1 MFWHIKMPIT
11 GGKATMERSLS
22 MEVVRV
28 TEAAAIASGKWMG
41 RGLKIE
47 ADDAAT
53 TAMRK
58 MFDTIPMHATVVI
71 GEGEMDEAPMLYIG
85 EELGLRNGGPK
96 VDIAV
101 IL

>member
-58 MFDTIPMHATVVI
+58 CSIQFQC
-71 GEGEMDEAPMLYIG
+71 MLQ
-85 EELGLRNGGPK
+85 
-96 VDIAV
+96 
-101 IL
+101 